1 MERLVLWV
9 ERLAGASLAAVA
21 LLVFVS
27 VVLRNLFSV
36 DLPDSFDFSRYLQGI
51 AIFWGL
57 AVTTY
62 RNAHIVV
69 DLVWELSGSKARK
82 AIDLFACSV
91 SVSFMALFAW
101 MLVTRLP
108 AVERAHQLTSDLRLP
123 VWPFYAVA
131 WIGDISAVL
140 LIAVRTYRLVFRPD
154 LLQGGVYQIKP
165 IE

>member
-9 ERLAGASLAAVA
+9 ERLAGTSLAAVA

-27 VVLRNLFSV
+27 VLLRDLFSV
-36 DLPDSFDFSRYLQGI
+36 GLPDSFDFSRYLQGI

-69 DLVWELSGSKARK
+69 DLLWELSGSAGRR
-82 AIDLFACSV
+82 AIDLFACTV

-101 MLVTRLP
+101 MLVTRFP
-108 AVERAHQLTSDLRLP
+108 AVERAHQLTSDLKLP
-123 VWPFYAVA
+123 VWPFFAIAAAGIVA
-131 WIGDISAVL
+131 ATVVGCI
-140 LIAVRTYRLVFRPD
+140 RLVE
-154 LLQGGVYQIKP
+154 LLRVKATN
-165 IE
+165 ED

>member
-1 MERLVLWV
+1 MERMVLWV

-27 VVLRNLFSV
+27 VVLRDLLAM
-36 DLPDSFDFSRYLQGI
+36 DLPDSFDLSRYLQGI

-69 DLVWELSGSKARK
+69 DVLWEISGSKVRK
-82 AIDLFACSV
+82 AIDLFACTV

-108 AVERAHQLTSDLRLP
+108 GVEHAHQLTSDLRLP

-131 WIGDISAVL
+131 
-140 LIAVRTYRLVFRPD
+140 IAGIVAATVVGCIRLVE
-154 LLQGGVYQIKP
+154 LLRV
-165 IE
+165 EATTET

>member
-1 MERLVLWV
+1 VERLVLWV
-9 ERLAGASLAAVA
+9 ERLAGVSLAAVA

-27 VVLRNLFSV
+27 VVLRDLASV

-69 DLVWELSGSKARK
+69 DLLWELSGIAGRK
-82 AIDLFACSV
+82 AIDLFACTV

-101 MLVTRLP
+101 MLLTRFP
-108 AVERAHQLTSDLRLP
+108 AVQRAHQLTSDLKLP

-131 WIGDISAVL
+131 IAGIVAATVVGCIRLIEL
-140 LIAVRTYRLVFRPD
+140 LRVKTAN
-154 LLQGGVYQIKP
+154 
-165 IE
+165 EH

>member
-9 ERLAGASLAAVA
+9 ERLAGVSLAAVA
-21 LLVFVS
+21 LVVFVS
-27 VVLRNLFSV
+27 VVLRDLASV

-69 DLVWELSGSKARK
+69 DLLWELSGSAGRK
-82 AIDLFACSV
+82 TIDLFACTV

-101 MLVTRLP
+101 MLLTRFP
-108 AVERAHQLTSDLRLP
+108 AVQRAHQLTSDLKLP

-131 WIGDISAVL
+131 
-140 LIAVRTYRLVFRPD
+140 IAGIVAATVVGCIRLVE
-154 LLQGGVYQIKP
+154 LLRVKTAN
-165 IE
+165 EH

>member
-9 ERLAGASLAAVA
+9 ERLAGTSLAAVA
-21 LLVFVS
+21 LLVFGS
-27 VVLRNLFSV
+27 VMLRDLFSV

-69 DLVWELSGSKARK
+69 DLLWELSGGKGRK
-82 AIDLFACSV
+82 AIDLFACTV

-101 MLVTRLP
+101 MTVTRFP
-108 AVERAHQLTSDLRLP
+108 AVQAAHQLTSDLKLP

-131 WIGDISAVL
+131 
-140 LIAVRTYRLVFRPD
+140 IAGIVAATIVGCIRLVE
-154 LLQGGVYQIKP
+154 LLRAKATNGN
-165 IE
+165 

>member
-1 MERLVLWV
+1 
-9 ERLAGASLAAVA
+9 
-21 LLVFVS
+21 
-27 VVLRNLFSV
+27 VLRDLVSV

-69 DLVWELSGSKARK
+69 DLLWELSGSAGRK
-82 AIDLFACSV
+82 AALFACTV

-101 MLVTRLP
+101 MTVTRFP
-108 AVERAHQLTSDLRLP
+108 AVQAAHQLTSDLKLP

-131 WIGDISAVL
+131 VAGIVAATVVGCIRLIEL
-140 LIAVRTYRLVFRPD
+140 LRAKTANETDPQWQGYRAA
-154 LLQGGVYQIKP
+154 GGSLCCSF
-165 IE
+165 